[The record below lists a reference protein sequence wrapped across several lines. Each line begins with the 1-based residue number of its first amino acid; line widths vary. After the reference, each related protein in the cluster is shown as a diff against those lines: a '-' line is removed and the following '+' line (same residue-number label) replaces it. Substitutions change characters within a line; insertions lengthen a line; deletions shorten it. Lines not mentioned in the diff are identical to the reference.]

1 MKTKAQGEAFI
12 SRHIRKH
19 RAMGMDQKQ
28 AVAVA
33 LTEAREKEYPG
44 IPPPRA
50 GKIPPGIRKLERRP

>member
-1 MKTKAQGEAFI
+1 MKTKAQGEAFV
-12 SRHIRKH
+12 SRHITRHKE
-19 RAMGMDQKQ
+19 MGMDQKQ

-50 GKIPPGIRKLERRP
+50 QKMPPGIAKLERRR